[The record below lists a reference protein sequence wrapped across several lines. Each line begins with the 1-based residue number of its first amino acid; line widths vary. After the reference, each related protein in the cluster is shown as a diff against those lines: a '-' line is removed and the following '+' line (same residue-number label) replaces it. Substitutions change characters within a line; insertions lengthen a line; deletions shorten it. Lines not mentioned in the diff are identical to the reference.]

1 MYIIHVPE
9 SLNIMQIVIEFVLRT
24 IENLT
29 VTSTP
34 CLILRVAPPGDG
46 NVLPDGLC
54 DPGYYC
60 DGGDSTPTPQDQLCW
75 RGYYCLRGSLLPELC
90 PNGTYQYDN
99 GSDVCDECD
108 VGYYCDPVECK
119 CARSATT
126 ATPSSVSAPAVCVCS
141 KFQLIVTLRYT

>member
-1 MYIIHVPE
+1 MA
-9 SLNIMQIVIEFVLRT
+9 S
-24 IENLT
+24 
-29 VTSTP
+29 
-34 CLILRVAPPGDG
+34 PGDG